1 MYLAIEGGGEREERE
16 RERVRLSRGF
26 EIVFP
31 SPFHTDGYWRLPGTA
46 NPINVRLAK
55 VLGTVPESF
64 LAAVPMA
71 KGPLMGPIGI
81 LGRNFDWI
89 FFECHSFFGIGLA
102 FLMPS
107 HCLCPAGFAL
117 EAAWR
122 HPQRAKL
129 VDLNTEVIYYIYIY
143 ICVCYVYMHIQCK
156 YKFLSIYIIYIYIL
170 I

>member
-16 RERVRLSRGF
+16 RERLSRGF

-89 FFECHSFFGIGLA
+89 FLLMSFILWNRFGILDA
-102 FLMPS
+102 IPLPLS
-107 HCLCPAGFAL
+107 RRLCFGGSVAASSKSQTCRL
-117 EAAWR
+117 EYWS
-122 HPQRAKL
+122 
-129 VDLNTEVIYYIYIY
+129 N
-143 ICVCYVYMHIQCK
+143 
-156 YKFLSIYIIYIYIL
+156 IYIIYIYLCVMYICIYNANTNFYL
-170 I
+170 HIYNIYIY

>member
-1 MYLAIEGGGEREERE
+1 M
-16 RERVRLSRGF
+16 
-26 EIVFP
+26 
-31 SPFHTDGYWRLPGTA
+31 
-46 NPINVRLAK
+46 
-55 VLGTVPESF
+55 LGTVPESF

-129 VDLNTEVIYYIYIY
+129 VDLNTEVILYIYIY
-143 ICVCYVYMHIQCK
+143 IFVCVMYICIYNANTNFYL
-156 YKFLSIYIIYIYIL
+156 YIYIIYIYIN
-170 I
+170 IIYIYINIIYICVCA

>member
-1 MYLAIEGGGEREERE
+1 M
-16 RERVRLSRGF
+16 
-26 EIVFP
+26 
-31 SPFHTDGYWRLPGTA
+31 
-46 NPINVRLAK
+46 
-55 VLGTVPESF
+55 LGTVPESF

-71 KGPLMGPIGI
+71 KDPLMGPIGI

-89 FFECHSFFGIGLA
+89 FYECELFFGIGLA

-129 VDLNTEVIYYIYIY
+129 VDLSTAVIYIHISLCVCVLCICIYNANTNIYILIYIYIY
-143 ICVCYVYMHIQCK
+143 LFMYVCVCLSVCACVKINVHITLC
-156 YKFLSIYIIYIYIL
+156 YIFPMPCLCNSVRHMGDSVGLFDSLSIPNQI
-170 I
+170 